1 MAARH
6 PGIVR
11 LMSDQPRTPGD
22 QQPSA
27 LSVAKDLG
35 HVSILAALSAT
46 LPALGGFLA
55 LGVVIARAGAW
66 RPKLAEMGAPA
77 ALAYAL
83 AFGVATGFALM
94 PTYALSFIAG
104 HLFGMGRGGGAA
116 LAGVGL
122 GAIIGYTWAS
132 LLARQKVMGKI
143 GSNPRHAAVRRAIV
157 DRGAA
162 GATGFVALLRF
173 PPNSPFA
180 VTNLVMGATGVR
192 FGPFLLG
199 TLLGMAPRT
208 LFVAYLGAA
217 AAELSKESMVGA
229 GAAYKWVFI
238 GVSLAVFAFAL
249 WLANR
254 WAQKA
259 LAGVGSAGSAGGSGG
274 APTGTKADDPAL
286 G

>member
-1 MAARH
+1 M
-6 PGIVR
+6 P
-11 LMSDQPRTPGD
+11 QPAPDGTSPTTQKPD
-22 QQPSA
+22 AFQ
-27 LSVAKDLG
+27 VAKDLG
-35 HVSILAALSAT
+35 HVSVLAVLCAT

-66 RPKLAEMGAPA
+66 RPKLAEMGVAAP
-77 ALAYAL
+77 LAYGA
-83 AFGVATGFALM
+83 AFGLATGLALM

-104 HLFGMGRGGGAA
+104 HLFGLARGGGAA
-116 LAGVGL
+116 MAGVGL
-122 GAIIGYTWAS
+122 GAIIGYAWAA
-132 LLARQKVMGKI
+132 LLAREKVMGKI

-157 DRGAA
+157 ERGSA

-217 AAELSKESMVGA
+217 AAELTTESAKGMGGTA
-229 GAAYKWVFI
+229 KWV
-238 GVSLAVFAFAL
+238 GVGLSLAVFAFAL

-259 LAGVGSAGSAGGSGG
+259 LAGVKNAAPAG
-274 APTGTKADDPAL
+274 PTGTSADDPAL